1 MATNWLVVELNEG
14 TDEGAVK
21 VISTEE
27 LAQEHIAARINAGVA
42 PPRLQLY
49 SGSNTPFGVTY
60 QPIISIGT
68 DGPKAP
74 KPQAFTTGAEP
85 ATAANGVSAA
95 QEPALASAGA
105 ANGAAASVKQP
116 AGTQDG
122 VRMSSQFPP
131 A

>member
-1 MATNWLVVELNEG
+1 MATNWLVIEMEDG
-14 TDEGAVK
+14 ADEGVVK

-42 PPRLQLY
+42 PPRLNLY
-49 SGSNTPFGVTY
+49 SGSQTPFGVTY
-60 QPIISIGT
+60 QPIVSIGT
-68 DGPKAP
+68 DGPKTA
-74 KPQAFTTGAEP
+74 KPQAFTPGAEP
-85 ATAANGVSAA
+85 TVAENGGSPA
-95 QEPALASAGA
+95 QEPVAVSAGA
-105 ANGAAASVKQP
+105 ANGADASAKQP